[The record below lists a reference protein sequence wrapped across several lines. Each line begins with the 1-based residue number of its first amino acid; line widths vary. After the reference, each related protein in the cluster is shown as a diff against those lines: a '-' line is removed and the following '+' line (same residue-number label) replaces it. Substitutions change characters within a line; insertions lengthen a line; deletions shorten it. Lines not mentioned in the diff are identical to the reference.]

1 MTVIGDGL
9 VGGKAR
15 GLVSIRKALHDGL
28 NPIYFPDITVDI
40 PALVVL
46 RTEVFRDFIR
56 SNHLEETLT
65 KETST
70 DKIIRAFQ
78 QAEMPFEVLGDLRA
92 LIENVHSPLAIRS
105 SSLLEDTANE
115 PFAGIYETKMIPNN
129 KYDPDAR
136 FRQLID
142 AIKFVYASTFTEKAR
157 QYRQL
162 TGHKD
167 GDEEMAVIIQE
178 MVGKR
183 FSERF
188 YPELSGVM
196 RSYNYYA
203 MKPAIPTDGVIS
215 LALGLGKTIVDGGVS
230 WSYSPAY
237 PMVEPPFVSVD
248 KLMEATQTKFWS
260 VNMGDVID
268 YEPFKET
275 EYMMQ
280 ESIAEADEDGS
291 LYHLVSTYDPI
302 SERLMPGVGMKGARA
317 LTFAPL
323 LVLKTLPFNDLACRV
338 LRICEKSTGV
348 AVEAEFAM
356 TFNPNRFSLLQVR
369 PMTVPTAKVH
379 LTEKDL
385 EGEDVLAAANIILGN
400 GSVSN
405 IRDIVYVK
413 TETFDLMS
421 MEKVVPELVQMNRQ
435 LLDLGKSYLLIVYG
449 RLGTTDPWTGIS
461 INWEQVAGAKVIV
474 EATRDDVK
482 VELSQGSH
490 YFLNLI
496 NLGVMY
502 FTLPAGGPHKVD
514 WNWLSRQPVKEETT
528 YLKHIELKM
537 PLKILVDGLS
547 GKGVIKKQ

>member
-1 MTVIGDGL
+1 
-9 VGGKAR
+9 
-15 GLVSIRKALHDGL
+15 
-28 NPIYFPDITVDI
+28 
-40 PALVVL
+40 
-46 RTEVFRDFIR
+46 
-56 SNHLEETLT
+56 
-65 KETST
+65 
-70 DKIIRAFQ
+70 
-78 QAEMPFEVLGDLRA
+78 
-92 LIENVHSPLAIRS
+92 
-105 SSLLEDTANE
+105 
-115 PFAGIYETKMIPNN
+115 
-129 KYDPDAR
+129 
-136 FRQLID
+136 
-142 AIKFVYASTFTEKAR
+142 
-157 QYRQL
+157 
-162 TGHKD
+162 
-167 GDEEMAVIIQE
+167 

-215 LALGLGKTIVDGGVS
+215 LALGLGKTIVDGGIS

-275 EYMMQ
+275 EYMIQ

-302 SERLMPGVGMKGARA
+302 SERLMPGMGMKGARA

-356 TFNPNRFSLLQVR
+356 IFNPNRFSLLQVR
-369 PMTVPTAKVH
+369 PMTVPTAEVH

-421 MEKVVPELVQMNRQ
+421 TEKVVPELVQMNRQ
-435 LLDLGKSYLLIVYG
+435 LLDLGKPYLLIVYG
-449 RLGTTDPWTGIS
+449 RLGTTDP
-461 INWEQVAGAKVIV
+461 
-474 EATRDDVK
+474 
-482 VELSQGSH
+482 
-490 YFLNLI
+490 
-496 NLGVMY
+496 
-502 FTLPAGGPHKVD
+502 
-514 WNWLSRQPVKEETT
+514 
-528 YLKHIELKM
+528 
-537 PLKILVDGLS
+537 
-547 GKGVIKKQ
+547 